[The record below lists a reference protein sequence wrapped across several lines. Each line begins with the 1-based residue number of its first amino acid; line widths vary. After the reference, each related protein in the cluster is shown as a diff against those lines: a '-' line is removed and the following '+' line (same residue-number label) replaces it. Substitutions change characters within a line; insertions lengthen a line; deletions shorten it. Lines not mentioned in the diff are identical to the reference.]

1 MGAALE
7 LAMIPISR
15 RKQIV
20 GVAVVLACSYAIS
33 WVCTPG
39 PGTGPTESFGQ
50 TFDRPAAPVVIQPHE
65 SAPSRDKRIT
75 TSEPSNSS
83 PKPLQANRYEPI

>member
-7 LAMIPISR
+7 VAMIPISR

-20 GVAVVLACSYAIS
+20 GVAVVVACSYAIS

-50 TFDRPAAPVVIQPHE
+50 TFDRPAAPAVIQPQ
-65 SAPSRDKRIT
+65 APALSRDKRVI
-75 TSEPSNSS
+75 TSEPLNSS